1 MDVTE
6 ETLDVRCIVV
16 ADVVSCWL
24 TVAFTVVPAVTLTTV
39 LVVTLTVL
47 LTIIEVWMLVGNV
60 VVVTGI
66 DDGALNASEISNT
79 KIKHS

>member
-16 ADVVSCWL
+16 ANVVSCWL
-24 TVAFTVVPAVTLTTV
+24 TVAFTVVPAVTLTTA

-47 LTIIEVWMLVGNV
+47 LTIIEVWMLGNV
-60 VVVTGI
+60 AVVTGI